1 MTHCRHRSAL
11 PGRGG
16 RVFSRRLEGGRET
29 PRVGVAYTAA
39 AAFLPARRPK
49 VSALPRLM
57 PATTTG

>member
-1 MTHCRHRSAL
+1 MTRPLDTPAFL
-11 PGRGG
+11 QTQ
-16 RVFSRRLEGGRET
+16 RRLEGRRET